1 MSGKRC
7 SQFFCDAVSEKVFFT
22 QKSHQMAANIT
33 REKSSLMKEHKNWS
47 CLNSES

>member
-33 REKSSLMKEHKNWS
+33 REKKQPDERTQKLVLS
-47 CLNSES
+47 